1 LTKPQRI
8 IFFICVLYAAPSW
21 ARVFLEWTQ
30 NVVPP
35 SKTLGI
41 NELVIPWE
49 PKRLAVIQ
57 SARAQGYHVYI
68 ECNLEDAT
76 GLARSAA
83 RYGAAGIIVNPGDAQ
98 LASANRG
105 VRKLRAAHPKT
116 AFLLLNPNAIQ
127 PQMKGTLVI
136 KRDGVLQVTSPTAQP
151 WLDTNLALIRLEQ
164 AFRPSQVPLYE
175 FNWNLAGATPQQGPE
190 VADYELAVAE
200 AGAFKADLI
209 LALYESLQS
218 GLTRNDE
225 KAWTAW
231 REIRKYLLFYANA
244 QHNLLPEANVAVISD
259 DDPQSFEPVNLLV
272 RHNIGMRVL
281 RANQVS
287 ESSLKNF
294 DVAIVFSNPS
304 PQLVQAISQ
313 FAASG
318 STAVL
323 VNVSRKSYPWH
334 SSKGIENGAAS
345 VSYPVAKGRVVE
357 LREPV
362 SDPETF
368 ARDIRGLIDNVKIK
382 ISLWNALTT
391 VGVLYREASN
401 GSRTVEL
408 LNYSEDPLEVQVRV
422 KGVFPQVWYESPESG
437 CCKFI
442 DPVIRDG
449 FTEFQIPSLKI
460 SGRVHLSRANPHA
473 SFQR

>member
-8 IFFICVLYAAPSW
+8 IFFICVLYAAPGW

-49 PKRLAVIQ
+49 PKRLAFIQ

-68 ECNLEDAT
+68 ECNLEEAAS
-76 GLARSAA
+76 LASSAA

-98 LASANRG
+98 LQSAERAM
-105 VRKLRAAHPKT
+105 RKLRAIHPQIN
-116 AFLLLNPNAIQ
+116 FLLLNPNAIQ

-136 KRDGVLQVTSPTAQP
+136 NRDGVLQVTSPTAQP
-151 WLDTNLALIRLEQ
+151 WLDTNLALLRLEQ
-164 AFRPSQVPLYE
+164 AFRPAQVPLYT
-175 FNWNLAGATPQQGPE
+175 FNWTLLGSARQQGPE

-209 LALYESLQS
+209 LPLHESLQN
-218 GLTRNDE
+218 GLARNDD
-225 KAWTAW
+225 KAWATW
-231 REIRKYLLFYANA
+231 REIGKYLHFYANSPN
-244 QHNLLPEANVAVISD
+244 NLVPEANVAVITD
-259 DDPQSFEPVNLLV
+259 DNPESFEPINLLA
-272 RHNIGMRVL
+272 RHNIGVRVL
-281 RANQVS
+281 RPNQVS

-294 DVAIVFSNPS
+294 DIAIVFPNLS
-304 PQLVQAISQ
+304 PQLTQAVSQ

-318 STAVL
+318 RTAVL
-323 VNVSRKSYPWH
+323 VNVNKKSYLWH

-345 VSYPVAKGRVVE
+345 VSYPVKKGRVVE

-401 GSRTVEL
+401 GSKTVEL

-422 KGVFPQVWYESPESG
+422 KGVFPQVWYESPEGG
-437 CCKFI
+437 CCKST